1 MMAIDYLFYSGKSNV
16 GFNMKENED
25 YILFNE
31 NEFDDNLFVSIADGS
46 GSKGETFRPGSIA
59 SHQVEKV
66 LARIYKKN
74 NDLFKKNLRLFMEEA
89 FLSAND
95 VLIGFKLG
103 DEAERMNYAA
113 SMTCA
118 MFQRNGNLTFAHA
131 GNTRLYIIRNE
142 RVLQLTKDHTE
153 GQKLVDAGR
162 ITEEN
167 YYTAIERLSLYNGIG
182 IKPVPEV
189 QTAEIQLK
197 KNDVVIMTT
206 DGIHYAYRKEA
217 LFDILMQ
224 TQNLDEATEQMVDTA
239 LKLRVY
245 PDNISVNVIWY
256 LEE

>member
-1 MMAIDYLFYSGKSNV
+1 
-16 GFNMKENED
+16 
-25 YILFNE
+25 
-31 NEFDDNLFVSIADGS
+31 
-46 GSKGETFRPGSIA
+46 
-59 SHQVEKV
+59 
-66 LARIYKKN
+66 
-74 NDLFKKNLRLFMEEA
+74 MEEA

-103 DEAERMNYAA
+103 DEADRMNYAS

-118 MFQRNGNLTFAHA
+118 MFQRNGRLTFAHA

-153 GQKLVDAGR
+153 GQKLVDAGK

-189 QTAEIQLK
+189 QTAEVQLR

-217 LFDILMQ
+217 FFDILMQ
-224 TQNLDEATEQMVDTA
+224 TQTLDEAAEQMVDTA

-256 LEE
+256 LGE